1 LKIIHLKLFLCALLV
16 IPAVAHA
23 STILSENF
31 EGVTIGLG
39 LTSAGQFTA
48 TGGTN
53 IDVVGPGAPP
63 AGSFAALCAA
73 PESGNCL
80 DMDGSGG
87 SSQGQIQSGPIT
99 LNAGTTYFLSF
110 DLIGSGRGLTTSTTV
125 NFGPFSQT
133 FVLPSGD
140 VTDGIVVNVPITVG
154 STTITTLEFTSNT
167 AGNIGA
173 VLDNVLVTDSAVTP
187 EPSTLTT
194 VLGPVLLM
202 AGILLRRREKK

>member
-1 LKIIHLKLFLCALLV
+1 LKLIYLKLSLCALLV
-16 IPAVAHA
+16 ASGIAQG

-31 EGVTIGLG
+31 DELTPTLAV
-39 LTSAGQFTA
+39 TSAGAFTA
-48 TGGTN
+48 INGTN
-53 IDVVGPGAPP
+53 VDIVGVSNGF
-63 AGSFAALCAA
+63 GALCAA

-87 SSQGQIQSGPIT
+87 KSEGQIESGPIT

-110 DLIGSGRGLTTSTTV
+110 DLIGSGRGVTTSTTV

-140 VTDGIVVNVPITVG
+140 VTDGIVVNAPITVG
-154 STTITTLEFTSNT
+154 STTTTNLVFTSNT

-173 VLDNVLVTDSAVTP
+173 VLDNVEITSGTASTVP
-187 EPSTLTT
+187 EPSGLTT
-194 VLGPVLLM
+194 LLGPALLAAGVL
-202 AGILLRRREKK
+202 IRRGRRKA